1 MSVHSQADRHL
12 SLQREKDIWSLR
24 QQRIL
29 SLNRK
34 GFILAARFTFLCY
47 NIDSSKSQAAAAG
60 VALLAHL
67 PSVCRTLDSSL
78 ETKETN
84 QKPAPP
90 Q

>member
-1 MSVHSQADRHL
+1 MSVHSQAGRHL
-12 SLQREKDIWSLR
+12 SLQKEKGIWSFR
-24 QQRIL
+24 QQHIL

-34 GFILAARFTFLCY
+34 GFILAARLAFLCY
-47 NIDSSKSQAAAAG
+47 NVDSSKSQAAAAG
-60 VALLAHL
+60 VALVEHL

-84 QKPAPP
+84 QKLAPP